1 VGADDPAGAGRA
13 MTLADVLA
21 RLESLRPCSGRWVA
35 LCPAHPDKQRSL
47 SIGIGSNGRLL
58 LKCFAGCGFE
68 RIMAALGSRRVTRF
82 GAAPPAVPSDDDDLE
97 RRRRIDCARSIWNS
111 AFPIAGPAVEKYA
124 RGRTIIAK
132 YFRSRGITIEA
143 PPTLRVRWTKHS
155 TGPTLPTLIA
165 AVVTQADGVVAIHR
179 TFLDENG
186 DKTKLEPAKAALG
199 PIKGGVVRLAV
210 AGETLVFCEGIE
222 TGLSVLQAT
231 GLPVWAALGTSNL
244 INIEL
249 PDVAREIIIAA
260 DGDKAGERAAKKAA
274 QRFVREGRHVRIAR
288 PERGKDFNDYLR
300 SAG

>member
-1 VGADDPAGAGRA
+1 
-13 MTLADVLA
+13 MTVADVLA
-21 RLESLRPCSGRWVA
+21 RLEGVRPCAGGWVA
-35 LCPAHPDKQRSL
+35 RCPAHPDQQNSL
-47 SIGIGSNGRLL
+47 SIGMGSNGRLL

-68 RIMAALGSRRVTRF
+68 RILAALGSPQVARF
-82 GAAPPAVPSDDDDLE
+82 DAVSSSAASDDEDLD
-97 RRRRIDCARSIWNS
+97 RRRRIDCARSMWNS
-111 AFPIAGPAVEKYA
+111 AFPITGPPVEKYQ
-124 RGRTIIAK
+124 RGRSIIAK

-143 PPTLRVRWTKHS
+143 PLTLRVRWTKHP

-165 AVVTQADGVVAIHR
+165 AVVTDADGIVAIHR
-179 TFLDENG
+179 TFLDDDGN
-186 DKTKLEPAKAALG
+186 KTNLEPAKAALG
-199 PIKGGVVRLAV
+199 PIKGGAVRLAV
-210 AGETLVFCEGIE
+210 AGEALVFCEGIE

-231 GLPVWAALGTSNL
+231 GLSVWAALGTSNL

-300 SAG
+300 SGG